1 MKFEKYQHIERLGT
15 LATEGILNGE
25 VYIFSKLDGT
35 NTSVYLND
43 NGEIE
48 IGSRNKTLSL
58 TADNAGSWAKL
69 HNDERFKYYFASHPN
84 HRLFG
89 EWLVPHTVRD
99 YEDNAWR
106 ELYIFDVMETDENG
120 NEKYL
125 RYEDYFAGLYIER
138 IKYIPCITKLKNPTV
153 EEVETWL
160 DKCKFLMKDGK
171 SGEGI
176 VIKNYDF
183 VNQFGNIVWAK
194 IVRNIVKAERS
205 MHKPIL
211 NSADVIEYEIVE
223 KFLTAEFIEKEKSKI
238 ELEHGGWE
246 QKLIPKLLGV
256 VWYTFITEE
265 IFNAI
270 KKFRNPKIDFALLNR
285 LAIQKIKQVAQIG

>member
-15 LATEGILNGE
+15 LPTEGILNGE

-48 IGSRNKTLSL
+48 IGSRNRTLSL

-69 HNDERFKYYFASHPN
+69 HNDERFKNYFALHPN

-89 EWLVPHTVRD
+89 EWLVPHTVKD
-99 YEDNAWR
+99 YKDDAWR
-106 ELYIFDVMETDENG
+106 ELYIFDVMDG
-120 NEKYL
+120 EKYL
-125 RYEDYFAGLYIER
+125 RYEDYLSDLIDCGIR
-138 IKYIPCITKLKNPTV
+138 YIPCIAKLKNPTI

-160 DKCKFLMKDGK
+160 DKCQFLMKDGK
-171 SGEGI
+171 PGEGI

-194 IVRNIVKAERS
+194 IVRKIVKAERS

-211 NSADVIEYEIVE
+211 NSADVIEYQIVE
-223 KFLTAEFIEKEKSKI
+223 KFLSAELIEKEKSKI
-238 ELEHGGWE
+238 ELENGGWE
-246 QKLIPKLLGV
+246 TKLIPKLLDV
-256 VWYTFITEE
+256 VWYTFISEE

-270 KKFRNPKIDFALLNR
+270 KKFHNPKIDFALLNR
-285 LAIQKIKQVAQIG
+285 LAVQKVKQVTKIL